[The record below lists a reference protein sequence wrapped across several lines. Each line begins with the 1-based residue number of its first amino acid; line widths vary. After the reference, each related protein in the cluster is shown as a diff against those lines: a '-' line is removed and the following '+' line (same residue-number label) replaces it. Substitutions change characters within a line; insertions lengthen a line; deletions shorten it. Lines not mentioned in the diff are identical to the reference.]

1 MYNFTSI
8 YLSYYPSNKILLLVG
23 ADLYRITIKIAKQNV
38 QGTEQRCLYSIDWYK
53 RQARGILQEHI
64 NNMKLYRNLKYP
76 LFYLMHCLGFVKQY
90 LNYFSHSTA
99 YHFSGFFFNM
109 LTAYCETD
117 LRLICINRS
126 THGQVVFFIGAF
138 GVYRVIGHVCLSLCL
153 FVCLFVHRFSMKI
166 YTLQCP
172 YQICTG
178 VEAY

>member
-8 YLSYYPSNKILLLVG
+8 YLSCYPYKKILLLVG
-23 ADLYRITIKIAKQNV
+23 ADLYRITIKIAEQNV

-76 LFYLMHCLGFVKQY
+76 LFCLMHCLGFVKQY

-99 YHFSGFFFNM
+99 YHFSVFFFNM

-117 LRLICINRS
+117 LRLIGINRS
-126 THGQVVFFIGAF
+126 THGHVVL
-138 GVYRVIGHVCLSLCL
+138 YRCLRRLQGNRSCLFVSLPVCL
-153 FVCLFVHRFSMKI
+153 FVCPSIFYENIHSTV
-166 YTLQCP
+166 
-172 YQICTG
+172 
-178 VEAY
+178 